1 MTMNA
6 NAQSVIQETPSIR
19 KLALTTA
26 IALVVAAI
34 ILMTVVLPAEYG
46 LDPLGTGEALGL
58 SPLAGVINPIL
69 PEDEAPV
76 ERAKLTPTQQGPVGH
91 YVAPYKTDTTS
102 FVLGPYEYVE
112 YKYRLEKDA
121 TMVYSWAADGG
132 LLHDFHGDRDGA
144 PANASESFDKEARRQ
159 ASGTFTAPFSGIHGW
174 FWENPSGET
183 VTVSLASAGFYA
195 SAIEIRLDKSRHPRE
210 LMPVKVQ

>member
-1 MTMNA
+1 MNT
-6 NAQSVIQETPSIR
+6 NAQPVAQEIPSIR
-19 KLALTTA
+19 KLAITTG
-26 IALVVAAI
+26 IAMAVAAI
-34 ILMTVVLPAEYG
+34 ILVTVVLPAEYG

-58 SPLAGVINPIL
+58 TPLAGVMNPII

-76 ERAKLTPTQQGPVGH
+76 EGAKLTPTQKGPVGH
-91 YVAPYKTDTTS
+91 YAVPYKTDTTK

-121 TMVYSWAADGG
+121 TMLFSWTADGG
-132 LLHDFHGDRDGA
+132 LLHDLHGDRAGA

-174 FWENPSGET
+174 FWENPSGEP
-183 VTVSLASAGFYA
+183 VTISLASAGFYA

-210 LMPVKVQ
+210 LAPVKLQ